1 MTSIFTADDTGV
13 TKAAQQPSETGAV
26 AGDVGGKDRGEFSF
40 HRWDGHLA
48 APLGDEYSRRNRRI
62 GMFPIGLREA
72 TPAATNAVC
81 QRLVDYRGDEPGAA
95 GFRCDDEDSCW
106 L

>member
-1 MTSIFTADDTGV
+1 MAGDQPVHHRATGLELGDRAGLV
-13 TKAAQQPSETGAV
+13 QFHQPAV
-26 AGDVGGKDRGEFSF
+26 AGEVSGKDRGEFSF

-72 TPAATNAVC
+72 TPSVTNAVC
-81 QRLVDYRGDEPGAA
+81 RRLVDYRGDEP
-95 GFRCDDEDSCW
+95 
-106 L
+106 